1 MGITDKKRF
10 LSSLDY
16 EHSIKF
22 AHIYD
27 LAEKANRRGC
37 SQYGDFLS
45 ESSLGELLRRR
56 DFLPMHPVL
65 FGGFPDAERKMV
77 GFIPEYEDA
86 DFPISVLSLSSP
98 RLKNLSHRDF
108 LGSIMGLGIKREKC
122 GDIIMNDNSCQI
134 LLHSD
139 IADFVCSSLD
149 KVGREGVK
157 AVITELCDLNIPE
170 KKFTAVSGTVASLRL
185 DAIVSLFA
193 GKGRSKSGELIS
205 GGLVF
210 VNGIAASKFDMHLS
224 DGDTVSVRGIGR
236 ATLGVG
242 GHSKKD
248 RIFITLNKFS

>member
-10 LSSLDY
+10 LSALDY

-27 LAEKANRRGC
+27 LAEKAYRQGR
-37 SQYGDFLS
+37 SLYGDFLS
-45 ESSLGELLRRR
+45 EGSIGELLRRR

-65 FGGFPDAERKMV
+65 FGGYEDAERKMV
-77 GFIPEYEDA
+77 GFIPEYEEE
-86 DFPISVLSLSSP
+86 DFPISVLSFSSP
-98 RLKNLSHRDF
+98 RIKNLSHRDF
-108 LGSIMGLGIKREKC
+108 LGSIMALGIKREKC
-122 GDIIMNDNSCQI
+122 GDIIIGEDTCQL

-139 IADFVCSSLD
+139 IADFVCSSLE

-157 AVITELCDLNIPE
+157 TELIELCGLIVPE
-170 KKFTAVSGTVASLRL
+170 KKFTSISGTVASPRL
-185 DAIVSLFA
+185 DAVISLFA
-193 GKGRSKSGELIS
+193 GKGRSKSAELIK

-210 VNGIAASKFDMHLS
+210 INGIAADKCDMHLS
-224 DGDTVSVRGIGR
+224 EGDTISVRGIGR
-236 ATLGVG
+236 ATLSVG

>member
-10 LSSLDY
+10 LSALDY

-27 LAEKANRRGC
+27 LAEKAYRQGR
-37 SQYGDFLS
+37 SLYGDFLS
-45 ESSLGELLRRR
+45 EGSMGELFRRR

-65 FGGFPDAERKMV
+65 FGGYEDAERKMV
-77 GFIPEYEDA
+77 GFIPEYEEE

-98 RLKNLSHRDF
+98 RIKNLSHRDF

-122 GDIIMNDNSCQI
+122 GDIIMNDTSCQI
-134 LLHSD
+134 LLHRD

-157 AVITELCDLNIPE
+157 AQLIELCDLSVPE
-170 KKFTAVSGTVASLRL
+170 RKFTAVSGTVASLRL
-185 DAIVSLFA
+185 DAIISLFA
-193 GKGRSKSGELIS
+193 GKGRSKSSELIL

-210 VNGIAASKFDMHLS
+210 VNGIAASKCDMHLS
-224 DGDTVSVRGIGR
+224 DKDTVSVRGIGR
-236 ATLGVG
+236 ATLSVG